1 MRFLYF
7 EYYDDRNL
15 FMLENESDELAK
27 LITQFQKLN
36 KYELVQDLIVSKFNQ
51 SRYCDKVEDWIKELE
66 EEYFP
71 YRDEDDNEKYE
82 VFLKIKELISNEK
95 KDNNQY

>member
-15 FMLENESDELAK
+15 FMLENESDELTE

-36 KYELVQDLIVSKFNQ
+36 KYELVQDLIVSKVNH
-51 SRYCDKVEDWIKELE
+51 SRYCDKIEEWIKEF
-66 EEYFP
+66 EEYYLP
-71 YRDEDDNEKYE
+71 YMDEDDKEKYE
-82 VFLKIKELISNEK
+82 VFMKIKGLVENEK
-95 KDNNQY
+95 KDNN

>member
-27 LITQFQKLN
+27 LITKFQKLN
-36 KYELVQDLIVSKFNQ
+36 KYELVQDLIVSKVNQ
-51 SRYCDKVEDWIKELE
+51 SRYCDKIEEWIKEF
-66 EEYFP
+66 EEYYLP
-71 YRDEDDNEKYE
+71 YMDEDDKEKYD
-82 VFLKIKELISNEK
+82 VFMKIKELVKSEK
-95 KDNNQY
+95 KNNN

>member
-27 LITQFQKLN
+27 LITKFQKLN
-36 KYELVQDLIVSKFNQ
+36 KYELVQDLIVSKVNQ
-51 SRYCDKVEDWIKELE
+51 SRYCDKIEEWIKEF
-66 EEYFP
+66 EEYYLP
-71 YRDEDDNEKYE
+71 YMDEDDKEKYE
-82 VFLKIKELISNEK
+82 VFMKIKELVKSEK
-95 KDNNQY
+95 KNNN

>member
-27 LITQFQKLN
+27 LITKFQKLN
-36 KYELVQDLIVSKFNQ
+36 KYELVQDLIVSKVNQ
-51 SRYCDKVEDWIKELE
+51 SRYCDKIEEWIKEF
-66 EEYFP
+66 EEYYLP
-71 YRDEDDNEKYE
+71 YMEEDDKAKYE
-82 VFLKIKELISNEK
+82 AFLKIKELVNSERI
-95 KDNNQY
+95 

>member
-36 KYELVQDLIVSKFNQ
+36 KYELVQDLIVSKVNQ
-51 SRYCDKVEDWIKELE
+51 SRYCDKIEEWIKEF
-66 EEYFP
+66 EEYYLP
-71 YRDEDDNEKYE
+71 YMDEDDKEKYQI
-82 VFLKIKELISNEK
+82 FIKIKELVENEK
-95 KDNNQY
+95 KNNN

>member
-27 LITQFQKLN
+27 LITKFQKLN
-36 KYELVQDLIVSKFNQ
+36 KYELVQDLIVSKVNQ
-51 SRYCDKVEDWIKELE
+51 SRYCDKIEEWIKEF
-66 EEYFP
+66 EEYYLP
-71 YRDEDDNEKYE
+71 YMDEDDKEKYD
-82 VFLKIKELISNEK
+82 VFMKIKELVKSEK
-95 KDNNQY
+95 KDNN